1 MCQYYMLL
9 KAGQD
14 IFERVD
20 GHKWLTEHRM
30 RAIGLEEWALYN
42 VQYYRNLNWKPDPGG
57 L

>member
-1 MCQYYMLL
+1 MLL